1 MEPRRTSIFSAD
13 QNSRPTRGLRLQGN
27 DDVDVVDDDDEEKQ
41 ISLDA
46 LQHFL
51 THSFVPRACIF
62 YLFTFQLLLL
72 GWLLCFSLSGLLP
85 SNSIAISGWFATSSR
100 LLCHCVNHCCH
111 CCCNQNPLLIR
122 AIAFSPLLDV
132 VDSLAAAKPT
142 KLRTY
147 CCLTENTRRLWTVAL
162 DWFGFIKRNFDCLSA
177 HFVFVE
183 KKIIMNQT

>member
-147 CCLTENTRRLWTVAL
+147 CC
-162 DWFGFIKRNFDCLSA
+162 CYCCC
-177 HFVFVE
+177 
-183 KKIIMNQT
+183 